1 MKQFSNALMTWYVEH
16 KRELPWRETRDPYR
30 VWISEIILQQTR
42 VVQGHD
48 YFLRFMERFPTLQS
62 LSESLVDDVL
72 KLWQGLGY
80 YSRARNLHQAAC
92 SMAGVFPTTYAEVR
106 ALKGV
111 GDYTAAAICSLAFGL
126 PYAVVDG
133 NVYRVLARYFGIED
147 PIDSTSGKKIFAQL
161 AQQQLEIALTLSPS
175 SVFSSP
181 AGDYNQAIMD
191 FGALQCT
198 PSAPRCAECP
208 LCESCTAFA
217 ERRVA
222 ELPVKARRTKV
233 TEMYLHYIYVRANAC
248 TYIKQRTENG
258 IWQGL
263 YEFPLIETSKHTSP
277 EEVLDSPE
285 FKAFFVSIEN
295 LKRSV
300 FRVVATDV
308 KHLLSH
314 RTLHVNLY
322 EVQLDK
328 DDVSSF
334 STYQRIL
341 EKEFEQYAV
350 SKLIATLYKKI
361 K

>member
-1 MKQFSNALMTWYVEH
+1 MAWYVEH

-42 VVQGHD
+42 VIQGHD
-48 YFLRFMERFPTLQS
+48 YFLRFMKRFPTLQS
-62 LSESLVDDVL
+62 LSESSVDEVL

-80 YSRARNLHQAAC
+80 YSRARNLHEAAR
-92 SMAGVFPTTYAEVR
+92 SMAGVFPTSYAEVH

-147 PIDSTSGKKIFAQL
+147 PIDSTLGKKLFTQL
-161 AQQQLEIALTLSPS
+161 AQQQLEIMLTLSS
-175 SVFSSP
+175 SFVSTSL

-198 PSAPRCAECP
+198 PIAPHCGNCP

-217 ERRVA
+217 EQRVA
-222 ELPVKARRTKV
+222 ELPVKARHTKV
-233 TEMYLHYIYVRANAC
+233 VEMYLHYIYVRANAC
-248 TYIKQRTENG
+248 TYIKQRTGSG

-263 YEFPLIETSKHTSP
+263 YEFPVIETLKPATP
-277 EEVLDSPE
+277 EEILNSNE
-285 FKAFFVSIEN
+285 FHAFFASMKD
-295 LKRSV
+295 LKQSV
-300 FRVVATDV
+300 FRIVATDL

-314 RTLHVNLY
+314 RTLHVNFY
-322 EVQLDK
+322 EVQLAK
-328 DDVSSF
+328 EDVSSF
-334 STYQRIL
+334 SGYERIP
-341 EKEFEQYAV
+341 ENEIEQYAV
-350 SKLIATLYKKI
+350 SKLMTTLYKKI

>member
-1 MKQFSNALMTWYVEH
+1 MKRFSSVLMDWYIEH

-48 YFLRFMERFPTLQS
+48 YFVRFMERFPTLQS
-62 LSESLVDDVL
+62 LSESSVDEVL

-80 YSRARNLHQAAC
+80 YSRARNLHEAAR
-92 SMAGVFPTTYAEVR
+92 SMEGLFPTTYAEVH

-133 NVYRVLARYFGIED
+133 NVYRVLARYFGVEN
-147 PIDSTSGKKIFAQL
+147 PIDSTSGRKVFAQL
-161 AQQQLEIALTLSPS
+161 AQQQLEVALTLSPS
-175 SVFSSP
+175 LVFSSL

-198 PSAPRCAECP
+198 PVSPHCTECVLHDSCA
-208 LCESCTAFA
+208 AFA
-217 ERRVA
+217 EQRMA
-222 ELPVKARRTKV
+222 ELPIKAHRTKV
-233 TEMYLHYIYVRANAC
+233 SEMYLHYIYVRANAC
-248 TYIKQRTENG
+248 TYIKQRTGSG

-263 YEFPLIETSKHTSP
+263 YEFPLIETLKPTTP
-277 EEVLDSPE
+277 EEILTSEE
-285 FKAFFVSIEN
+285 FQAFFVSKQD
-295 LKRSV
+295 LKKAT
-300 FRVVATDV
+300 FRVVATDI

-328 DDVSSF
+328 DDVNSF
-334 STYQRIL
+334 AAYERIPKN
-341 EKEFEQYAV
+341 EIEQYAV
-350 SKLIATLYKKI
+350 SKLMTTLCNKI